1 MSRCVCEQ
9 KYPVR
14 QETKGYDKDQFT
26 CCEIGQALIF
36 HADSKFL
43 SPDSGKV
50 ADASARVEILVIPD
64 YSASKSVAK
73 ETAASFQLM
82 LPLQSSREVIDEQE
96 GQFLTKI
103 VNISL
108 NAIS

>member
-26 CCEIGQALIF
+26 CCEGEIGQALIF
-36 HADSKFL
+36 HADCKFL
-43 SPDSGKV
+43 SPDSSYSKV
-50 ADASARVEILVIPD
+50 ADASARVEILVILD

-73 ETAASFQLM
+73 ETAASFQLDFTIAI
-82 LPLQSSREVIDEQE
+82 LQRSHR
-96 GQFLTKI
+96 
-103 VNISL
+103 
-108 NAIS
+108 

>member
-26 CCEIGQALIF
+26 CCEIGLALIF

-50 ADASARVEILVIPD
+50 ADASARVEILVILD

-73 ETAASFQLM
+73 ETAASFQFDVTIAI
-82 LPLQSSREVIDEQE
+82 LQRSHRWTGRTIFD
-96 GQFLTKI
+96 
-103 VNISL
+103 
-108 NAIS
+108 

>member
-1 MSRCVCEQ
+1 MTDLNEIVQQAAMHHVSLCVCEQ

-26 CCEIGQALIF
+26 CCEGQIGQALIF

-43 SPDSGKV
+43 SPDFGKV
-50 ADASARVEILVIPD
+50 ADASARVEILLILD

-73 ETAASFQLM
+73 ETAASFQLDFTIAI
-82 LPLQSSREVIDEQE
+82 LQRSHR
-96 GQFLTKI
+96 
-103 VNISL
+103 
-108 NAIS
+108 